1 MPCLIDL
8 EVFDEP
14 FVLDLTDLN
23 VTANASQMIDQN
35 VLMLLDEE
43 VLPEELD
50 EGLAEKLH
58 SQCGVVLLEDE
69 AQRMLLL
76 GGVLR
81 PLDDAREENDKH
93 LLDAFLV
100 KEIAGHLHDFSH
112 VSGNLLDVVGYFPVL
127 ESLLVVTLF
136 K

>member
-1 MPCLIDL
+1 MLI
-8 EVFDEP
+8 
-14 FVLDLTDLN
+14 
-23 VTANASQMIDQN
+23 
-35 VLMLLDEE
+35 DEE

-58 SQCGVVLLEDE
+58 SQSGVVLLEDE

-100 KEIAGHLHDFSH
+100 KEIAGTYNSDPA
-112 VSGNLLDVVGYFPVL
+112 GGEKRWQTTAVL
-127 ESLLVVTLF
+127 ACAPRGGRGLPCRSV
-136 K
+136 

>member
-93 LLDAFLV
+93 LVDAFLV

>member
-1 MPCLIDL
+1 
-8 EVFDEP
+8 
-14 FVLDLTDLN
+14 
-23 VTANASQMIDQN
+23 
-35 VLMLLDEE
+35 MLLDEE

-100 KEIAGHLHDFSH
+100 KEIAGHLHDFGH

-127 ESLLVVTLF
+127 KSLLVVILF